1 MKTTTASTAKE
12 RGKWL
17 VEVTTDHPGKFGGY
31 AETAIFECST
41 EALAES
47 LTSFIRDN
55 DVHVWNVI
63 DSAYLER
70 NDMETFT
77 QPKITGYRQLNEA
90 EAQLM
95 NAFKSDLGSYLVT
108 AVSMAMQHVG
118 AQRAAALGVIRE
130 RDGEMP
136 PYSDEG
142 RAARAE
148 IMRLDAAQPERWI
161 AIANTHFQEG
171 LMALTRAV
179 AQPGSF

>member
-1 MKTTTASTAKE
+1 
-12 RGKWL
+12 
-17 VEVTTDHPGKFGGY
+17 
-31 AETAIFECST
+31 
-41 EALAES
+41 
-47 LTSFIRDN
+47 
-55 DVHVWNVI
+55 
-63 DSAYLER
+63 
-70 NDMETFT
+70 METFT

-179 AQPGSF
+179 AQPSSF